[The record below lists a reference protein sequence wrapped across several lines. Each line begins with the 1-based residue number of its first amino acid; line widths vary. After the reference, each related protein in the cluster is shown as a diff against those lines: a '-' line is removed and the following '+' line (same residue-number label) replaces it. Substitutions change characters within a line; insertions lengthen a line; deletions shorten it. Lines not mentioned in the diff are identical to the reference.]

1 MLRGTLLASL
11 LLAASAP
18 WATEPPGTPAE
29 HRRGP
34 EQTYLTFPEWYLVH
48 SPAEYAA
55 YLAGHPPSSFPLF
68 AHVGQFWQSYR
79 AVSSA
84 TAEYP
89 FNGGYHLMVSVI
101 GTSTTVEYGL
111 KGLYERTAGRLA
123 EASAHSARTP
133 EDDYAA
139 RVAQEYVDFIRGQPW
154 YEFDFWGRLK
164 GLWTNV
170 PWSGPH
176 LVRKWERRYA
186 LTTEY
191 LVKEGYARLIKLG
204 TQTIYDAPKPTTA
217 IVLDR
222 LPEGAAKLRELSV
235 VQAVPDGPTLV
246 LVPRYAAFKDHAA
259 ALAEGGA
266 SFLEIAGNRS
276 EILLSVLARSGW
288 KPEVRTARVL
298 FTQPIITEPGRERV
312 VLAVPVGGL
321 AEVLR
326 AARAGG
332 SRIEHVY
339 DY

>member
-1 MLRGTLLASL
+1 VLLASA
-11 LLAASAP
+11 LLATSAP
-18 WATEPPGTPAE
+18 RAAEPPATPAE

-48 SPAEYAA
+48 SPDEYAT
-55 YLAGHPPSSFPLF
+55 YLERHAPSGFPLF
-68 AHVGQFWQSYR
+68 AHIGQFWQSYR

-84 TAEYP
+84 TGEYP

-111 KGLYERTAGRLA
+111 KGLYERTSGRIA
-123 EASAHSARTP
+123 EATAGGARTA

-139 RVAQEYVDFIRGQPW
+139 RVAREYVEFIRGQPW
-154 YEFDFWGRLK
+154 YEFDFWSRLK
-164 GLWTNV
+164 GLWTSV

-191 LVKEGYARLIKLG
+191 LVKEGYARLIKMG
-204 TQTIYDAPKPTTA
+204 TQSIYDAPKPKTA
-217 IVLDR
+217 IALDR
-222 LPEGAAKLRELSV
+222 LPARAAAELPELEV
-235 VQAVPDGPTLV
+235 LQTAPDGSALV

-259 ALAEGGA
+259 ALADNGA

-276 EILLSVLARSGW
+276 EIVLSVLGRTGW
-288 KPEVRTARVL
+288 RPDVRGVRVM
-298 FTQPIITEPGRERV
+298 FTQPVLTAPGRERV
-312 VLAVPVGGL
+312 VLAVPVAGL
-321 AEVLR
+321 ADVLR

-332 SRIEHVY
+332 SSLEHVY

>member
-1 MLRGTLLASL
+1 MLVGTVLT
-11 LLAASAP
+11 ASASR
-18 WATEPPGTPAE
+18 AAEPPSTPAE

-48 SPAEYAA
+48 SPAEYAT
-55 YLAGHPPSSFPLF
+55 YLGSHAPSGFPLF
-68 AHVGQFWQSYR
+68 AHIGQFWQSYR

-123 EASAHSARTP
+123 EATAGGARTD

-139 RVAQEYVDFIRGQPW
+139 RVAQEYVDFIREQPW
-154 YEFDFWGRLK
+154 YEFDFWSRLK
-164 GLWTNV
+164 GLWASV
-170 PWSGPH
+170 PWWGPH
-176 LVRKWERRYA
+176 LLRKWERRYA

-191 LVKEGYARLIKLG
+191 LVKDGYARLIKVG
-204 TQTIYDAPKPTTA
+204 TQSIYDAPRPTTA
-217 IVLDR
+217 VAVDR
-222 LPEGAAKLRELSV
+222 LPAGAAAKLPDLALL
-235 VQAVPDGPTLV
+235 QTAPDGSALV

-259 ALAEGGA
+259 ALADDGA

-288 KPEVRTARVL
+288 KPHVRAARVL
-298 FTQPIITEPGRERV
+298 FTQPILTEPGRERV
-312 VLAVPVGGL
+312 VLAVQVTGL
-321 AEVLR
+321 ADVLR
-326 AARAGG
+326 AARADG
-332 SRIEHVY
+332 SKLEHVY

>member
-1 MLRGTLLASL
+1 MLLASVPFT
-11 LLAASAP
+11 ASAP
-18 WATEPPGTPAE
+18 RAAEPPSTPAE
-29 HRRGP
+29 HRREP
-34 EQTYLTFPEWYLVH
+34 EQTFLTFPEWYLVH

-55 YLAGHPPSSFPLF
+55 YLGTHAPSGFPLF
-68 AHVGQFWQSYR
+68 AHIGQFWQSYR

-111 KGLYERTAGRLA
+111 KGLYERTAGRIA
-123 EASAHSARTP
+123 EATAGGARTA

-139 RVAQEYVDFIRGQPW
+139 RVAQDYVDFIRGQPW
-154 YEFDFWGRLK
+154 YEFDFGSRLK
-164 GLWTNV
+164 YLWTSV
-170 PWSGPH
+170 PWWGPH

-204 TQTIYDAPKPTTA
+204 TQSIYDAPKPTTA
-217 IVLDR
+217 IALDR
-222 LPEGAAKLRELSV
+222 LPAGAATKLPELEV
-235 VQAVPDGPTLV
+235 LQTAPDGSVLV
-246 LVPRYAAFKDHAA
+246 RVPRYAAFKDHAA
-259 ALAEGGA
+259 TLADDGA

-276 EILLSVLARSGW
+276 EILLSVLARTGW
-288 KPEVRTARVL
+288 KPEVRGARVL
-298 FTQPIITEPGRERV
+298 FTQPVLTEPGRQRV
-312 VLAVPVGGL
+312 VVAVPVTGL

-326 AARAGG
+326 AARADG
-332 SRIEHVY
+332 SKLEHVY